1 MLKEESI
8 WIKNL
13 LNDHFSVNDFPLL
26 NVGSSTED
34 FRKNIQPDIHQNV
47 FAPLLKANRKVFHA
61 DIKDSKG
68 VDLVGDLNQD
78 SFRRELKTLSIKS
91 VLCSNLLEH
100 LDRPEVIC
108 KSILDVLPKGGKLI
122 VTLPYQF
129 PYHKDPI
136 DTMLRPTVDEVH
148 EMFSGTECVTSAI
161 IESTDTYISALKAN
175 KKYHLIMIARWS
187 MPFYKY
193 SEWKFMIKD
202 YFNRKKKYSATCLL
216 LKKH

>member
-216 LKKH
+216 LQKH

>member
-100 LDRPEVIC
+100 LARPEVIC

-161 IESTDTYISALKAN
+161 IESTDTYLSALRAN
-175 KKYHLIMIARWS
+175 KKYHIIMIARWF

-202 YFNRKKKYSATCLL
+202 YFNRKKKYAATCIL

>member
-1 MLKEESI
+1 MLKEESV

-47 FAPLLKANRKVFHA
+47 FAPLLKAERKVFHA

-78 SFRRELKTLSIKS
+78 SFRRELETLSIKS

-100 LDRPEVIC
+100 LARPEVIC
-108 KSILDVLPKGGKLI
+108 KSILEVLPSGGKLI

-148 EMFSGTECVTSAI
+148 KMFPGTECVTSAI
-161 IESTDTYISALKAN
+161 IESTDTYLSALRAN
-175 KKYHLIMIARWS
+175 RKYHIIMIARWL

-202 YFNRKKKYSATCLL
+202 YFNRKKKYAATCIL